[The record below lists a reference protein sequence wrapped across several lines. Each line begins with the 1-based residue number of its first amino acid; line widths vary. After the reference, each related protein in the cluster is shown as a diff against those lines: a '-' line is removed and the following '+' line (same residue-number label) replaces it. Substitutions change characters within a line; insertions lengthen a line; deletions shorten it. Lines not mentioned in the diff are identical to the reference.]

1 VSACQVQKRNE
12 KKSGS
17 GKEERRKRTNEKS
30 VLAKVSVTVRTC
42 RCHEV
47 ASAFTPRSTLSF
59 SPIYILLVKLD
70 VPLLVSVFSR
80 ILSLIRSISC
90 IFKLL
95 TLFFTKDRISKILL
109 YFFFAWNYINHNNKY
124 KIYFKIKKVSVIYY
138 NIKISWHINKR
149 RKIEILIPQV
159 ECFFAWSKVSK
170 IATVNS
176 FFHFIVPRQ
185 HSERLAEHFRQLSR
199 FIETAATVSRG
210 WKGGLDSSSR

>member
-1 VSACQVQKRNE
+1 MSACQVQKRNE

-95 TLFFTKDRISKILL
+95 TLFFTKDFLRYFYISSLHGIIL
-109 YFFFAWNYINHNNKY
+109 I
-124 KIYFKIKKVSVIYY
+124 ITI
-138 NIKISWHINKR
+138 NIKFTLR
-149 RKIEILIPQV
+149 
-159 ECFFAWSKVSK
+159 
-170 IATVNS
+170 
-176 FFHFIVPRQ
+176 
-185 HSERLAEHFRQLSR
+185 
-199 FIETAATVSRG
+199 
-210 WKGGLDSSSR
+210 